1 VQHLQEYTKKKRKKQ
16 MASTK
21 TLIIGGGVCVALLIG
36 TYFYGV
42 SNAAKG
48 LSINT
53 FARIHHIDVLGE
65 TTISIDIEFIN
76 GSQNNIAFTYPYVR
90 VFRADS
96 EKQIAFS
103 VPKDEKITVAKSST
117 TTVKDIRI
125 KMNTLDLAGLAMELI
140 KNIAVGKPALI
151 PLQIQIDSQLVGLIS
166 VNFTLTDKA
175 EIDISKYLN
184 LIKGLFG
191 KGTNG
196 INGLGCDCQT
206 QTGLQG
212 TYNQAAQHQAHLIA
226 ANHTLIGVVADDNKT
241 VVNFEVPK
249 HTYLGKFPKPYNNQF
264 STFQTPYGDRAIG
277 ANKDMIVI
285 SEQ

>member
-1 VQHLQEYTKKKRKKQ
+1 

-21 TLIIGGGVCVALLIG
+21 TLLIGGTVVVAAALAG
-36 TYFYGV
+36 TYLYGI

-53 FARIHHIDVLGE
+53 FARIHHIDTVE

-90 VFRADS
+90 VFRADTS
-96 EKQIAFS
+96 KQIAYS
-103 VPKDEKITVAKSST
+103 VPKPEKINVAKSST
-117 TTVKDIRI
+117 TTIKDIRI
-125 KMNTLDLAGLAMELI
+125 KMNTLDLALLAGELI

-151 PLQIQIDSQLVGLIS
+151 PLQIQIDSQLVGLFS
-166 VNFTLTDKA
+166 VNFTLTNKA
-175 EIDISKYLN
+175 EINVSQYWNI
-184 LIKGLFG
+184 IKGLFG

-196 INGLGCDCQT
+196 INGLGCACQ
-206 QTGLQG
+206 GLQG
-212 TYNQAAQHQAHLIA
+212 TDSQAAQHQAHLIA
-226 ANHTLIGVVADDNKT
+226 ANDTLIGVVANDNKT

-249 HTYLGKFPKPYNNQF
+249 HTYLGKFPKIYNSKF

-277 ANKDMIVI
+277 ANKDIFLI
-285 SEQ
+285 TNF